1 MQKQHIKELTNEEF
15 EKLGQLPVYGLKYR
29 NLRNFTSFSEK
40 EKDEQSK
47 NQQSF
52 LDI

>member
-40 EKDEQSK
+40 DEQSK